1 MDYAAS
7 NSSELKVFFAKS
19 RSPTRRSTEEADRLT
34 EDILQPLVAGD
45 EFEEEEFEG
54 NTDIS
59 IFSYISIFFRILVF
73 SRIYSTG
80 KYYFMLYMFW
90 NQFTTIKYQDT
101 NYARL
106 VWTFGLIPCSTDG
119 CDQYQVYFVYFV

>member
-19 RSPTRRSTEEADRLT
+19 RSPTRRSTEEADRLR

-54 NTDIS
+54 NTDIFFS
-59 IFSYISIFFRILVF
+59 IVKVIHVTVSALRLMNFTSCIFFISKSLR
-73 SRIYSTG
+73 
-80 KYYFMLYMFW
+80 K
-90 NQFTTIKYQDT
+90 
-101 NYARL
+101 
-106 VWTFGLIPCSTDG
+106 
-119 CDQYQVYFVYFV
+119 

>member
-1 MDYAAS
+1 MMDYAAS

-54 NTDIS
+54 NTDIFFFDRES
-59 IFSYISIFFRILVF
+59 YPRHSFSFTPNEIYILYFF
-73 SRIYSTG
+73 Y
-80 KYYFMLYMFW
+80 
-90 NQFTTIKYQDT
+90 
-101 NYARL
+101 
-106 VWTFGLIPCSTDG
+106 
-119 CDQYQVYFVYFV
+119 

>member
-54 NTDIS
+54 NTFMFFDRES
-59 IFSYISIFFRILVF
+59 YPRHSFSFTPNELYILYFF
-73 SRIYSTG
+73 Y
-80 KYYFMLYMFW
+80 
-90 NQFTTIKYQDT
+90 
-101 NYARL
+101 
-106 VWTFGLIPCSTDG
+106 
-119 CDQYQVYFVYFV
+119 

>member
-80 KYYFMLYMFW
+80 KYYFMLYMF
-90 NQFTTIKYQDT
+90 
-101 NYARL
+101 
-106 VWTFGLIPCSTDG
+106 
-119 CDQYQVYFVYFV
+119 